1 NVLGERARERGF
13 AEHAKRP
20 AAQGLVGEA
29 GGAVPAGDDRIHHAP
44 RPHRGCTGRRLVAV
58 RLDVTGRVAAEDVRR
73 GHGRGR
79 DAPERPDVVMVEG
92 RGAHPDQRPAGPR
105 HGFRQLAD
113 GQVGQRVLAAH
124 GRRIHRKH
132 FGDRSM
138 VLTMR
143 LDTVLEGRRQPVFSF
158 EFFPPKTDD
167 GVRQLFEAISHL
179 RDLEPTF
186 VSVTYGAGGSV
197 RTRTVDLVTR
207 TRRELDIEPV
217 AHLTC
222 VDATVD
228 DLRGILDGLRQAGI
242 DNVLALRGDPPEGD
256 ERFVAT
262 LGGLAH
268 GNELMELITADYG
281 FCVGGACYPEKH
293 PESADADEDVRSAKR
308 KADAGASYLITNLF
322 FDNTMYFD
330 FVARARAAGVTV
342 PIIPGIMP
350 VTNVGQ
356 IRRFTSKIGATIPDA
371 LLEALRSRETDPEAV
386 LQLGVAW
393 ATLQCAE
400 LLAGGAPGV
409 HFYTMNRSP
418 ATRAILSALRA
429 ARPWDR

>member
-1 NVLGERARERGF
+1 
-13 AEHAKRP
+13 
-20 AAQGLVGEA
+20 
-29 GGAVPAGDDRIHHAP
+29 
-44 RPHRGCTGRRLVAV
+44 
-58 RLDVTGRVAAEDVRR
+58 
-73 GHGRGR
+73 
-79 DAPERPDVVMVEG
+79 
-92 RGAHPDQRPAGPR
+92 
-105 HGFRQLAD
+105 
-113 GQVGQRVLAAH
+113 
-124 GRRIHRKH
+124 
-132 FGDRSM
+132 M
-138 VLTMR
+138 VLNMR

-179 RDLEPTF
+179 RELEPTF

-197 RTRTVDLVTR
+197 RTRTVDLVAR
-207 TRRELDIEPV
+207 IRRELDIEPV

-228 DLRGILDGLRQAGI
+228 DLYSILDGLRDVGV
-242 DNVLALRGDPPEGD
+242 DNVLALRGDPPDGA
-256 ERFVAT
+256 ERFVPT
-262 LGGLAH
+262 DGGLAH
-268 GNELMELITADYG
+268 GSELMELITARYG

-293 PESADADEDVRSAKR
+293 PESLDTDEDVRSAKR

-322 FDNTMYFD
+322 FDNRVYFD
-330 FVARARAAGVTV
+330 FVPRARAAGVTV

-371 LLEALRSRETDPEAV
+371 LLDALRSRENDPEAV

-429 ARPWDR
+429 ARPWDRVR

>member
-1 NVLGERARERGF
+1 
-13 AEHAKRP
+13 
-20 AAQGLVGEA
+20 
-29 GGAVPAGDDRIHHAP
+29 
-44 RPHRGCTGRRLVAV
+44 
-58 RLDVTGRVAAEDVRR
+58 
-73 GHGRGR
+73 
-79 DAPERPDVVMVEG
+79 
-92 RGAHPDQRPAGPR
+92 
-105 HGFRQLAD
+105 
-113 GQVGQRVLAAH
+113 
-124 GRRIHRKH
+124 
-132 FGDRSM
+132 M

-143 LDTVLEGRRQPVFSF
+143 LDAVLEGRRQPVFSF

-179 RDLEPTF
+179 RELEPTF

-207 TRRELDIEPV
+207 IRRELDIEPV

-228 DLRGILDGLRQAGI
+228 DLCGILDALRDAGI

-262 LGGLAH
+262 AGGLAH
-268 GNELMELITADYG
+268 GNELMELITADYR

-293 PESADADEDVRSAKR
+293 PESADADEDVRAAKR
-308 KADAGASYLITNLF
+308 KAEAGASYLITNLF
-322 FDNTMYFD
+322 FDNRMYFD
-330 FVARARAAGVTV
+330 FVARARVAGVTV

-356 IRRFTSKIGATIPDA
+356 IRRFTLKIGATIPEPLLDA
-371 LLEALRSRETDPEAV
+371 LRTRENDPEAV

-429 ARPWDR
+429 ARPWDRVR

>member
-1 NVLGERARERGF
+1 M
-13 AEHAKRP
+13 
-20 AAQGLVGEA
+20 
-29 GGAVPAGDDRIHHAP
+29 
-44 RPHRGCTGRRLVAV
+44 
-58 RLDVTGRVAAEDVRR
+58 
-73 GHGRGR
+73 
-79 DAPERPDVVMVEG
+79 VV
-92 RGAHPDQRPAGPR
+92 
-105 HGFRQLAD
+105 
-113 GQVGQRVLAAH
+113 
-124 GRRIHRKH
+124 
-132 FGDRSM
+132 
-138 VLTMR
+138 TMR
-143 LDTVLEGRRQPVFSF
+143 LDSVLEGRRQPVFSF

-179 RDLEPTF
+179 RELEPTF

-207 TRRELDIEPV
+207 IRRELDIEPV

-228 DLRGILDGLRQAGI
+228 DLQGILDGLRDAGL
-242 DNVLALRGDPPEGD
+242 DNVLALRGDPPEGVD
-256 ERFVAT
+256 RFVPTA
-262 LGGLAH
+262 GGLAH
-268 GNELMELITADYG
+268 GSELMELITARYG

-308 KADAGASYLITNLF
+308 KEDAGASYLITNLF
-322 FDNTMYFD
+322 FDNRMYFE
-330 FVARARAAGVTV
+330 FVPRARAAGVTV

-356 IRRFTSKIGATIPDA
+356 IRRFTSKIGATIPEA
-371 LLEALRSRETDPEAV
+371 LLDALRSREDDPEAV

-429 ARPWDR
+429 ARPWDRVR

>member
-1 NVLGERARERGF
+1 
-13 AEHAKRP
+13 
-20 AAQGLVGEA
+20 
-29 GGAVPAGDDRIHHAP
+29 
-44 RPHRGCTGRRLVAV
+44 
-58 RLDVTGRVAAEDVRR
+58 
-73 GHGRGR
+73 
-79 DAPERPDVVMVEG
+79 
-92 RGAHPDQRPAGPR
+92 
-105 HGFRQLAD
+105 
-113 GQVGQRVLAAH
+113 
-124 GRRIHRKH
+124 
-132 FGDRSM
+132 M

-158 EFFPPKTDD
+158 EFFPPKTDE

-179 RDLEPTF
+179 RELEPTF

-207 TRRELDIEPV
+207 IRRELDIEPV

-222 VDATVD
+222 VDATVA
-228 DLRGILDGLRQAGI
+228 DLQAILDGLRDAGI
-242 DNVLALRGDPPEGD
+242 DNVLALRGDPPDGSD
-256 ERFVAT
+256 GFTAT
-262 LGGLAH
+262 AGGLAH
-268 GNELMELITADYG
+268 GSELMELITARYG

-322 FDNTMYFD
+322 FDNRMYFD
-330 FVARARAAGVTV
+330 FVTRARAAGVTL

-356 IRRFTSKIGATIPDA
+356 IRRFTQKIGATIPEA
-371 LLEALRSRETDPEAV
+371 LLDALRSREDDPEAV

-429 ARPWDR
+429 ARPWDRVR

>member
-1 NVLGERARERGF
+1 
-13 AEHAKRP
+13 
-20 AAQGLVGEA
+20 
-29 GGAVPAGDDRIHHAP
+29 
-44 RPHRGCTGRRLVAV
+44 
-58 RLDVTGRVAAEDVRR
+58 
-73 GHGRGR
+73 
-79 DAPERPDVVMVEG
+79 
-92 RGAHPDQRPAGPR
+92 
-105 HGFRQLAD
+105 
-113 GQVGQRVLAAH
+113 
-124 GRRIHRKH
+124 
-132 FGDRSM
+132 
-138 VLTMR
+138 MR

-179 RDLEPTF
+179 RELEPTF

-197 RTRTVDLVTR
+197 RTRTVELVTR
-207 TRRELDIEPV
+207 IRRELDIEPV

-228 DLRGILDGLRQAGI
+228 DLQGILDGLHDAGI
-242 DNVLALRGDPPEGD
+242 DNVLALRGDPPEGT
-256 ERFVAT
+256 ERFTAPA
-262 LGGLAH
+262 GGFAH
-268 GNELMELITADYG
+268 GSELIEMITSRYG
-281 FCVGGACYPEKH
+281 FCVGSACYPEKH
-293 PESADADEDVRSAKR
+293 PESADGDEDVRSAKR

-322 FDNTMYFD
+322 FDNRPYFD
-330 FVARARAAGVTV
+330 FVAKARAAGVTV

-356 IRRFTSKIGATIPDA
+356 IRRFTSKIGATIPEA
-371 LLEALRSRETDPEAV
+371 LLDALRSREDDPEAV

-409 HFYTMNRSP
+409 HFFTMNRSP

-429 ARPWDR
+429 ARPWDRVR

>member
-1 NVLGERARERGF
+1 
-13 AEHAKRP
+13 
-20 AAQGLVGEA
+20 
-29 GGAVPAGDDRIHHAP
+29 
-44 RPHRGCTGRRLVAV
+44 
-58 RLDVTGRVAAEDVRR
+58 
-73 GHGRGR
+73 
-79 DAPERPDVVMVEG
+79 
-92 RGAHPDQRPAGPR
+92 
-105 HGFRQLAD
+105 
-113 GQVGQRVLAAH
+113 
-124 GRRIHRKH
+124 
-132 FGDRSM
+132 M

-158 EFFPPKTDD
+158 EFFPPKTDE

-179 RDLEPTF
+179 RELEPTF

-207 TRRELDIEPV
+207 IRRELDIEPV

-228 DLRGILDGLRQAGI
+228 DLRGILNGLRDAGI

-262 LGGLAH
+262 VGGLAH
-268 GNELMELITADYG
+268 GNELMELITSDYG

-293 PESADADEDVRSAKR
+293 PESADADEDVRAAKR

-322 FDNTMYFD
+322 FDNRMYFD
-330 FVARARAAGVTV
+330 FVARARVAGVTV

-356 IRRFTSKIGATIPDA
+356 IRRFTLKIGATIPEALLDA
-371 LLEALRSRETDPEAV
+371 LRTRENDPEAV

-429 ARPWDR
+429 ARPWDRVR

>member
-1 NVLGERARERGF
+1 M
-13 AEHAKRP
+13 
-20 AAQGLVGEA
+20 
-29 GGAVPAGDDRIHHAP
+29 
-44 RPHRGCTGRRLVAV
+44 
-58 RLDVTGRVAAEDVRR
+58 
-73 GHGRGR
+73 
-79 DAPERPDVVMVEG
+79 VV
-92 RGAHPDQRPAGPR
+92 
-105 HGFRQLAD
+105 
-113 GQVGQRVLAAH
+113 
-124 GRRIHRKH
+124 
-132 FGDRSM
+132 
-138 VLTMR
+138 TMR

-158 EFFPPKTDD
+158 EFFPPKTDE
-167 GVRQLFEAISHL
+167 GVRQLFDAISRL

-197 RTRTVDLVTR
+197 RTRTVDLVAR
-207 TRRELDIEPV
+207 IRRELDIEPV

-222 VDATVD
+222 VDATVE
-228 DLRGILDGLRQAGI
+228 DLQGILDGLRDAGI
-242 DNVLALRGDPPEGD
+242 DNVLALRGDPPDGVD
-256 ERFVAT
+256 RFVTAP
-262 LGGLAH
+262 GGLAH
-268 GNELMELITADYG
+268 GSELMELITTRYG

-330 FVARARAAGVTV
+330 FVARARAGGVTV

-371 LLEALRSRETDPEAV
+371 LLEALRAREDDPDAV

-393 ATLQCAE
+393 STLQCAE

-409 HFYTMNRSP
+409 HFFTMNRSP

-429 ARPWDR
+429 ARPWDRVR

>member
-1 NVLGERARERGF
+1 
-13 AEHAKRP
+13 
-20 AAQGLVGEA
+20 
-29 GGAVPAGDDRIHHAP
+29 
-44 RPHRGCTGRRLVAV
+44 
-58 RLDVTGRVAAEDVRR
+58 
-73 GHGRGR
+73 
-79 DAPERPDVVMVEG
+79 
-92 RGAHPDQRPAGPR
+92 
-105 HGFRQLAD
+105 
-113 GQVGQRVLAAH
+113 
-124 GRRIHRKH
+124 
-132 FGDRSM
+132 M

-179 RDLEPTF
+179 RELEPTF

-207 TRRELDIEPV
+207 IRRELDIEPV

-228 DLRGILDGLRQAGI
+228 DLHAILDGLRDAGI

-262 LGGLAH
+262 AGGLAH
-268 GNELMELITADYG
+268 GNQLMEMITADYG

-293 PESADADEDVRSAKR
+293 PESADGDEDVRSAKR

-322 FDNTMYFD
+322 FDNRMYFD
-330 FVARARAAGVTV
+330 FVARARVAGVTV
-342 PIIPGIMP
+342 PIIAGIMP

-356 IRRFTSKIGATIPDA
+356 IRRFTSKIGATIPEALLDA
-371 LLEALRSRETDPEAV
+371 LRTRENDPEAV

-429 ARPWDR
+429 ARPWDRVR

>member
-1 NVLGERARERGF
+1 
-13 AEHAKRP
+13 
-20 AAQGLVGEA
+20 
-29 GGAVPAGDDRIHHAP
+29 
-44 RPHRGCTGRRLVAV
+44 
-58 RLDVTGRVAAEDVRR
+58 
-73 GHGRGR
+73 
-79 DAPERPDVVMVEG
+79 
-92 RGAHPDQRPAGPR
+92 
-105 HGFRQLAD
+105 
-113 GQVGQRVLAAH
+113 
-124 GRRIHRKH
+124 
-132 FGDRSM
+132 M

-207 TRRELDIEPV
+207 IRRELDIEPV
-217 AHLTC
+217 AHLTV

-228 DLRGILDGLRQAGI
+228 DLRAILDGLRDAGI

-262 LGGLAH
+262 VGGLAH
-268 GNELMELITADYG
+268 SNELMELITADYG

-293 PESADADEDVRSAKR
+293 PESADGDEDVRSAKR

-322 FDNTMYFD
+322 FDNRMYFD
-330 FVARARAAGVTV
+330 FVARARVAGVTV

-356 IRRFTSKIGATIPDA
+356 IRRFTSKIGASIPGA
-371 LLEALRSRETDPEAV
+371 LLDALRSRENDPDAV

-393 ATLQCAE
+393 TTLQCAE

-429 ARPWDR
+429 ARPWDRVR

>member
-1 NVLGERARERGF
+1 
-13 AEHAKRP
+13 
-20 AAQGLVGEA
+20 
-29 GGAVPAGDDRIHHAP
+29 
-44 RPHRGCTGRRLVAV
+44 
-58 RLDVTGRVAAEDVRR
+58 
-73 GHGRGR
+73 
-79 DAPERPDVVMVEG
+79 
-92 RGAHPDQRPAGPR
+92 
-105 HGFRQLAD
+105 
-113 GQVGQRVLAAH
+113 
-124 GRRIHRKH
+124 
-132 FGDRSM
+132 M

-143 LDTVLEGRRQPVFSF
+143 LDSVLDGRRQPVFSF

-179 RDLEPTF
+179 RELEPTF

-197 RTRTVDLVTR
+197 RARTVDLVTR
-207 TRRELDIEPV
+207 VRRELDIEPV

-222 VDATVD
+222 VEATVD
-228 DLRGILDGLRQAGI
+228 DLRGILDELRDAGI
-242 DNVLALRGDPPEGD
+242 DNVLALRGDPPDGVA
-256 ERFVAT
+256 RFVPT
-262 LGGLAH
+262 PGGLGH
-268 GNELMELITADYG
+268 SSELMELITVGYP

-293 PESADADEDVRSAKR
+293 PESVDADEDVRSAKR
-308 KADAGASYLITNLF
+308 KVDAGASYLITNLF
-322 FDNTMYFD
+322 FDNQMYFD
-330 FVARARAAGVTV
+330 FVPRARAAGVTV

-371 LLEALRSRETDPEAV
+371 LLDALRSRETDPEAV

-429 ARPWDR
+429 ARPWDRVR